1 MNDVTA
7 PIVDNRG
14 YRLVV
19 TRGIAAIGSTLTAFA
34 LDVWVFK
41 QTGSYA
47 IFAMIA
53 LFATLPSLLFA
64 PFAGVIADRFDR
76 RAILFLCDAISLLV
90 VTVVLVAALLETLNV
105 ALIGLTVLGLAV
117 ASELRWSAM
126 GASISML
133 VPTERRGQIN
143 SVQQILRGITAI
155 LGPILAAVGLDSL
168 GLTILVAINVATYL
182 IAILGLMS
190 IPFPPQVARTMPFA
204 TSFWSEL
211 TYGFSWVLEHRGL
224 RRLLVFFML
233 INIGLSVF
241 TVSFAPYVL
250 LVASQS
256 VLGTALGLQGAGMF
270 AMGLVLA
277 RFRFERFQLSNRILW
292 GALCYGTC
300 IFLWG
305 LSRQPF
311 LLFAIAF
318 VLGALAS
325 MMMAASQTI
334 WQNHVP
340 SEIQGKVFSVRTVA
354 SFGLTPIAIIA
365 SIPISNWIFLPLT
378 ECASGLRAI
387 WGKGQVAAIGLMV
400 SVFGAAV
407 VLGTCLLIRIGGLAI
422 VSRPDQLTTQKLAN

>member
-1 MNDVTA
+1 MNEVTA
-7 PIVDNRG
+7 PIADNRG
-14 YRLVV
+14 LRLVV

-64 PFAGVIADRFDR
+64 PFAGVITDRFNR
-76 RAILFLCDAISLLV
+76 RTILFVCDAISFLV
-90 VTVVLVAALLETLNV
+90 VTVVLVAALLECLSV
-105 ALIGLTVLGLAV
+105 ALVGLTVLGLAI
-117 ASELRWSAM
+117 ASELRWSAL

-133 VPTERRGQIN
+133 VPKERRGQIN
-143 SVQQILRGITAI
+143 SVQLVFRGITAI
-155 LGPILAAVGLDSL
+155 LGPILAAVGLDFL
-168 GLTILVAINVATYL
+168 GLTILVAINAAAYL

-190 IPFPPQVARTMPFA
+190 IPFPTQAPRTTNPA

-211 TYGFSWVLEHRGL
+211 TYGFRWVLEHRGL
-224 RRLLVFFML
+224 KRLLIFFML

-241 TVSFAPYVL
+241 TVSFAPYIL

-256 VLGTALGLQGAGMF
+256 VLGVTLGLQGAGMF
-270 AMGLVLA
+270 VMGLVLA

-305 LSRQPF
+305 LSRQSF
-311 LLFAIAF
+311 LLFAIALA
-318 VLGALAS
+318 LGALAS
-325 MMMAASQTI
+325 VMMAASQTI

-354 SFGLTPIAIIA
+354 SFGLTPIAIFA
-365 SIPISNWIFLPLT
+365 SIPIADRVFLPLT
-378 ECASGLRAI
+378 DNASGLRAI
-387 WGKGQVAAIGLMV
+387 WGSGQVGAIGLMV
-400 SVFGAAV
+400 SGFGAAI
-407 VLGTCLLIRIGGLAI
+407 VLGTCFLIRIGGLAI
-422 VSRPDQLTTQKLAN
+422 EGDPDRHPTQRLAN